1 VRLKRRLI
9 RVKIIYRREIMETVP
24 DTFLDLFWGYSVIW
38 LCILGYLFSLVR
50 RMGKVERSLSDSD
63 K

>member
-1 VRLKRRLI
+1 MRLKRRLNH
-9 RVKIIYRREIMETVP
+9 VKIMYRRELMETVP
-24 DTFLDLFWGYSVIW
+24 DTFLDLFWGYTVMW